1 MIYRRKNK
9 LKLIINR
16 TKLFWNIKSYNT
28 IPTDLGTKAFR
39 CLRCV
44 TNEPNFISVFPVT
57 RLSKRKDEE
66 RVQVDRTDNI
76 KFKSSVLR
84 QATSDIP
91 PRQTSSTSSLLVI
104 VGFPFLPL
112 YIREGHV
119 VCRGTFFYEQKY
131 FANFTVHANFNSRA
145 SIFVE
150 SRRKRISMYRHS
162 IPRQTLWPRFAP
174 LKTVIS
180 SVKIKGSTREE
191 KYLDKRQYPI
201 LLLLLFPPSFFSL
214 CSSISKNYPSFWCGY
229 EWWIL
234 YEIKCIGKNVWF

>member
-1 MIYRRKNK
+1 M
-9 LKLIINR
+9 
-16 TKLFWNIKSYNT
+16 
-28 IPTDLGTKAFR
+28 
-39 CLRCV
+39 
-44 TNEPNFISVFPVT
+44 
-57 RLSKRKDEE
+57 SKRKDEE

-112 YIREGHV
+112 YTRGHV

-162 IPRQTLWPRFAP
+162 IPRQTFWPRFAP

-201 LLLLLFPPSFFSL
+201 LLLPPSSFSL
-214 CSSISKNYPSFWCGY
+214 CPSISKNYPSFWCEMDFVRNKMY
-229 EWWIL
+229 REKCMIL
-234 YEIKCIGKNVWF
+234 MKSIWRSGNKLILALTR

>member
-1 MIYRRKNK
+1 MIYTA
-9 LKLIINR
+9 KLIQRIWR
-16 TKLFWNIKSYNT
+16 DKTEQSRSEDVE
-28 IPTDLGTKAFR
+28 TD
-39 CLRCV
+39 
-44 TNEPNFISVFPVT
+44 EPNFISVT

-104 VGFPFLPL
+104 VGFPFLSL
-112 YIREGHV
+112 YTRGHV

-131 FANFTVHANFNSRA
+131 FANFTIHANFNSRA

-162 IPRQTLWPRFAP
+162 IPRQTLWPRLAP

-180 SVKIKGSTREE
+180 SVKIKG
-191 KYLDKRQYPI
+191 
-201 LLLLLFPPSFFSL
+201 
-214 CSSISKNYPSFWCGY
+214 
-229 EWWIL
+229 
-234 YEIKCIGKNVWF
+234 

>member
-44 TNEPNFISVFPVT
+44 TNEPNFISVFSVT

-112 YIREGHV
+112 YIREGPRCLSGNVLLRAEIFCQFHRP
-119 VCRGTFFYEQKY
+119 CKFQ
-131 FANFTVHANFNSRA
+131 FASVNICWIASKKDFDVPPLDSTSNALATVRS
-145 SIFVE
+145 
-150 SRRKRISMYRHS
+150 
-162 IPRQTLWPRFAP
+162 
-174 LKTVIS
+174 
-180 SVKIKGSTREE
+180 
-191 KYLDKRQYPI
+191 
-201 LLLLLFPPSFFSL
+201 
-214 CSSISKNYPSFWCGY
+214 SKNGNI
-229 EWWIL
+229 ER
-234 YEIKCIGKNVWF
+234 